1 MDGLHGVLK
10 WIDHNRGL
18 AIGLAGALLVCLAF
32 AGCQP
37 KTQSVLHPPEKVT
50 GDVIQR
56 EAAIVEG
63 DYAAKLAAFE
73 IAQADLDRQYALR
86 QRIVGIVG
94 TLGTTAAGGGLNLPA
109 GIAAGLQLL
118 TLAAAGGAVYD
129 NRRKD
134 KKIKE
139 QAAA

>member
-37 KTQSVLHPPEKVT
+37 KTQSILHPPEKVT

-56 EAAIVEG
+56 EAAIVNA
-63 DYAAKLAAFE
+63 DYEAKLAAFE

-86 QRIVGIVG
+86 AKIVEIGG
-94 TLGTTAAGGGLNLPA
+94 ALGTAALGGGLTPA
-109 GIAAGLQLL
+109 AGLAAGLQLL

>member
-1 MDGLHGVLK
+1 MDGLHKVLK

-18 AIGLAGALLVCLAF
+18 AVMLCAALLVCLAF

-37 KTQSVLHPPEKVT
+37 KTQSMLNPGERVT

-56 EAAIVEG
+56 EAAIVEA
-63 DYAAKLAAFE
+63 DYGAKLQAFE
-73 IAQADLDRQYALR
+73 IAKTDLQRQYELR
-86 QRIVGIVG
+86 AKIVEIGG
-94 TLGTTAAGGGLNLPA
+94 ALGTAAIGGGLTPVA
-109 GIAAGLQLL
+109 GIAAALQLL

-134 KKIKE
+134 RKIKE

>member
-1 MDGLHGVLK
+1 MDGLHSVLK

-18 AIGLAGALLVCLAF
+18 AIGLAGALLLSAAF

-37 KTQSVLHPPEKVT
+37 KTQSVLNPPEKVT
-50 GDVIQR
+50 GDVIAR

-73 IAQADLDRQYALR
+73 VADADLQRQYELR
-86 QRIVGIVG
+86 AKIVEIGG
-94 TLGTTAAGGGLNLPA
+94 ALGTTALGGGLTPA
-109 GIAAGLQLL
+109 AGLAAGLQLL

-139 QAAA
+139 QAKA